1 MSPPNGSA
9 SEAAKAPSVTERV
22 LIIRHASG
30 LVNRARRMAIEKW
43 PQAKLEVHDL
53 AAYGKPPTD
62 FRWDR
67 YAHLLID
74 DEYLRREGLLWL
86 SELRGKP
93 GFPKIVRVPGEVAR
107 HRPPAEIEVSAPPLP
122 EKMVAPRKSESRPS
136 AADVKPEAVKT
147 EPAKVESPKL
157 EAPKAELPKAEP
169 ARPEAPKAEAAKVE
183 APKVEASRTEPP
195 KAERS
200 RGAELAAT
208 LAERTK
214 TGHSDTQAREAKRLA
229 DADAVLKSAG
239 IVGFTPV
246 KSLGSGA
253 TANVCLC
260 ERPDKS
266 QVVLKVLKAEGS
278 GDSDLLSRFVQEY
291 FAASSIDSPYVA
303 KVFEH
308 GFSET
313 HAYIVMEYFPA
324 GDLRARIARDRP
336 APEESLI
343 IIGSILS
350 ALTSV
355 HAAGIIHRD
364 LKPANVMFRDD
375 GTIALVDF
383 GSARTDADPVAKT
396 LAGVVIGTP
405 YYLSPEQA
413 LGGKADQRS
422 DLYSVGVMLY
432 ELLTGQRMY
441 AAPTL
446 VALFEMHKKAPIPKL
461 PEPFARHQGFLERLV
476 AKSPELRYTSAEEAF
491 AGLMEYMMAES
502 ETATA

>member
-1 MSPPNGSA
+1 M
-9 SEAAKAPSVTERV
+9 TERV
-22 LIIRHASG
+22 LIMRHASG
-30 LVNRARRMAIEKW
+30 LVNRARRMAIENW
-43 PQAKLEVHDL
+43 PTAKLEVHDL
-53 AAYGKPPTD
+53 AAYGKPPAD

-74 DEYLRREGLLWL
+74 DEYLRKEGLLWL
-86 SELRGKP
+86 SELRTKP
-93 GFPKIVRVPGEVAR
+93 NFPKIVRVPGETPR
-107 HRPPAEIEVSAPPLP
+107 HRPPAEIEVKAPPLP
-122 EKMVAPRKSESRPS
+122 TRKSESRP
-136 AADVKPEAVKT
+136 AAAEIKPIPQQPKPDAARAEKAAATLGGV
-147 EPAKVESPKL
+147 PADP
-157 EAPKAELPKAEP
+157 
-169 ARPEAPKAEAAKVE
+169 
-183 APKVEASRTEPP
+183 
-195 KAERS
+195 
-200 RGAELAAT
+200 AAT
-208 LAERTK
+208 LARV
-214 TGHSDTQAREAKRLA
+214 EAKRLA

-239 IVGFTPV
+239 IEGFKPV

-303 KVFEH
+303 KVYEH

-336 APEESLI
+336 APEEALI
-343 IIGSILS
+343 IVGSILS

-364 LKPANVMFRDD
+364 LKPANVMFRED

-383 GSARTDADPVAKT
+383 GSARRDADPVAKT

-413 LGGKADQRS
+413 LGGTADERS

-441 AAPTL
+441 AAATL
-446 VALFEMHKKAPIPKL
+446 VGLFEMHKNAPIPKL
-461 PEPFARHQGFLERLV
+461 PEQFARHQRFLERLV
-476 AKSPELRYTSAEEAF
+476 AKSPELRYASAAEAF
-491 AGLMEYMMAES
+491 SGLMEYMMSEAENP
-502 ETATA
+502 AIA

>member
-1 MSPPNGSA
+1 MSAA
-9 SEAAKAPSVTERV
+9 SEPRKAPSVTERV
-22 LIIRHASG
+22 LIMRHASG
-30 LVNRARRMAIEKW
+30 LVNRARRLALLNW
-43 PQAKLEVHDL
+43 PTAKLEVHDL
-53 AAYGKPPTD
+53 AAYGKPPAD

-74 DEYLRREGLLWL
+74 DEYLRREGLLWI
-86 SELRGKP
+86 SELRSKP
-93 GFPKIVRVPGEVAR
+93 NFPKIVRVPGETRR
-107 HRPPAEIEVSAPPLP
+107 HQPPAEIEVKAPP
-122 EKMVAPRKSESRPS
+122 M
-136 AADVKPEAVKT
+136 
-147 EPAKVESPKL
+147 PAKVE
-157 EAPKAELPKAEP
+157 
-169 ARPEAPKAEAAKVE
+169 
-183 APKVEASRTEPP
+183 PKVEPA
-195 KAERS
+195 KAEKS
-200 RGAELAAT
+200 LGAQLAAT

-214 TGHSDTQAREAKRLA
+214 TDHASTVARVEAKRLA

-239 IVGFTPV
+239 IEGFKPI

-336 APEESLI
+336 GPEEALI

-383 GSARTDADPVAKT
+383 GSARRDADPVAKT

-413 LGGKADQRS
+413 LGGTADERS

-441 AAPTL
+441 AAATL

-461 PEPFARHQGFLERLV
+461 PEPFTKHQPFLEKLV
-476 AKSPELRYTSAEEAF
+476 AKSPELRYASAEEAF
-491 AGLMEYMMAES
+491 NGLMEYMMSEAERP
-502 ETATA
+502 TA

>member
-1 MSPPNGSA
+1 M
-9 SEAAKAPSVTERV
+9 TERV
-22 LIIRHASG
+22 LIMRHASG
-30 LVNRARRMAIEKW
+30 LVNRARRVAITKW
-43 PQAKLEVHDL
+43 PSAKLEVHDL

-74 DEYLRREGLLWL
+74 DEYLRKEGLLWL
-86 SELRGKP
+86 SELRVKP
-93 GFPKIVRVPGEVAR
+93 NFPKIVRVLAEATR
-107 HRPPAEIEVSAPPLP
+107 HKPPAEIDVKAPPMP
-122 EKMVAPRKSESRPS
+122 ERKSESRPA
-136 AADVKPEAVKT
+136 AADI
-147 EPAKVESPKL
+147 
-157 EAPKAELPKAEP
+157 KAMPSPKAEP
-169 ARPEAPKAEAAKVE
+169 AKPVNKAATQPEPAVDSATVIARAEA
-183 APKVEASRTEPP
+183 R
-195 KAERS
+195 
-200 RGAELAAT
+200 
-208 LAERTK
+208 
-214 TGHSDTQAREAKRLA
+214 RLA
-229 DADAVLKSAG
+229 DAEAVMKAAG
-239 IVGFTPV
+239 IQGFTPV
-246 KSLGSGA
+246 KALGSGA

-260 ERPDKS
+260 ERVSDK
-266 QVVLKVLKAEGS
+266 QLVVLKILKGEGS

-308 GFSET
+308 GFTES

-324 GDLRARIARDRP
+324 GDLRARVARDRP
-336 APEESLI
+336 NVEESFI

-383 GSARTDADPVAKT
+383 GSARRDADPVAKT

-413 LGGKADQRS
+413 LGGTADERS

-441 AAPTL
+441 AAASL
-446 VALFEMHKKAPIPKL
+446 VGLFEMHKNAPIPKL
-461 PEPFARHQGFLERLV
+461 PEPHARHQRFLERLV
-476 AKSPELRYTSAEEAF
+476 SKKPDERYRNAAEAF
-491 AGLMEYMMAES
+491 TALMEYMMS
-502 ETATA
+502 EVAAPAMA

>member
-1 MSPPNGSA
+1 M
-9 SEAAKAPSVTERV
+9 TERV

-43 PQAKLEVHDL
+43 PQARLEVHDL
-53 AAYGKPPTD
+53 AAYGKPPAE

-67 YAHLLID
+67 YAHVLID

-93 GFPKIVRVPGEVAR
+93 NFPKIVRVPGEVSR
-107 HRPPAEIEVSAPPLP
+107 HRPPAEIEVNAPPIA
-122 EKMVAPRKSESRPS
+122 EKPPRKSESRPS
-136 AADVKPEAVKT
+136 AAEVRPEPQALQA
-147 EPAKVESPKL
+147 EPAKADPANVEPAKA
-157 EAPKAELPKAEP
+157 EATSAEARPANAETSRATPKAELPKADTP
-169 ARPEAPKAEAAKVE
+169 KPDAPK
-183 APKVEASRTEPP
+183 P
-195 KAERS
+195 ERS

-214 TGHSDTQAREAKRLA
+214 TGQPDTQAREAKRLA

-239 IVGFTPV
+239 IVGFTPI

-303 KVFEH
+303 KVYEH

-324 GDLRARIARDRP
+324 GDLRARIARERP
-336 APEESLI
+336 QPEEALI

-383 GSARTDADPVAKT
+383 GSARRDADPVAKT

-413 LGGKADQRS
+413 LGGTADERS

-441 AAPTL
+441 AAATL

-461 PEPFARHQGFLERLV
+461 PEPFAKHQVFLEKLV
-476 AKSPELRYTSAEEAF
+476 AKSPELRYASAEDAF
-491 AGLMEYMMAES
+491 NGLMEYMMGEAEKP
-502 ETATA
+502 AVA

>member
-1 MSPPNGSA
+1 M
-9 SEAAKAPSVTERV
+9 TERV
-22 LIIRHASG
+22 LILRHASG
-30 LVNRARRMAIEKW
+30 LVNRARRVAIEKW
-43 PQAKLEVHDL
+43 PTAKLEVHDL
-53 AAYGKPPTD
+53 AAYGKPPAD

-74 DEYLRREGLLWL
+74 DEYLRKEGLLWL
-86 SELRGKP
+86 SELRTKP
-93 GFPKIVRVPGEVAR
+93 NFPKIVRVAGETPR
-107 HRPPAEIEVSAPPLP
+107 HKPPAEIEVKAPPMP
-122 EKMVAPRKSESRPS
+122 ATVKSESRPA
-136 AADVKPEAVKT
+136 AADVRPVLA
-147 EPAKVESPKL
+147 PAGTPQGQT
-157 EAPKAELPKAEP
+157 
-169 ARPEAPKAEAAKVE
+169 
-183 APKVEASRTEPP
+183 PKVELPRS
-195 KAERS
+195 ERS
-200 RGAELAAT
+200 HGATLAAT

-214 TGHSDTQAREAKRLA
+214 TDHSNTQAREAKRLA

-239 IVGFTPV
+239 IEGFKPI

-260 ERPDKS
+260 ERADKT

-324 GDLRARIARDRP
+324 GDLRARIQRDRP
-336 APEESLI
+336 APEEALI
-343 IIGSILS
+343 IVGSILS

-383 GSARTDADPVAKT
+383 GSARRDADPVAKT

-413 LGGKADQRS
+413 LGGTADERS

-441 AAPTL
+441 AAATL
-446 VALFEMHKKAPIPKL
+446 VGLFEMHKKAPIPKL
-461 PEPFARHQGFLERLV
+461 PEPFTRHQPFLERLV
-476 AKSPELRYTSAEEAF
+476 AKSPELRYPSAAEAF
-491 AGLMEYMMAES
+491 NGLMEYMMSEAENS
-502 ETATA
+502 ATA